1 MPQCTVF
8 CNVDATPVSGADT
21 IRSTLERQVTGS
33 VRWTQTQE
41 RLLDEERCDL
51 FLELGPGG
59 VLAGLLGRTRK
70 GVPCASVSDAASVAA
85 AAQLLRG

>member
-1 MPQCTVF
+1 
-8 CNVDATPVSGADT
+8 VDAAPVSEANE

-33 VRWTQTQE
+33 VRWTQIQE
-41 RLLDEERCDL
+41 RLLDEEGCDL

-70 GVPCASVSDAASVAA
+70 GVACVSVSDAASVAT